1 MAFLAT
7 FGPVSLPS
15 NSANQYNNIFR
26 NVIPP
31 SLLVTSGSLVQV
43 QLAGGGSTYQISDMY
58 IGHQGTTGT
67 SWDFDGNQVR
77 VTFGSGGT
85 GCIVSAGITTV
96 SDAVTFSL
104 DKSKTLIV
112 SFYGTSAPMGTYP
125 YVGTAGAG
133 CQEYYLASTAGCGKT
148 HLTGMSASTL
158 FMVTA
163 EVDTQQGNG
172 VIAQAF
178 PMLTISCRSG
188 NFLTQPAYVDF
199 YPILNCVGG
208 TLQYGEVNSDLW
220 VPTLTTFGGYYVIQ

>member
-77 VTFGSGGT
+77 VTFGSGGI

-133 CQEYYLASTAGCGKT
+133 CQEYYRDKFLAVVLIYLPLYRK
-148 HLTGMSASTL
+148 L
-158 FMVTA
+158 
-163 EVDTQQGNG
+163 
-172 VIAQAF
+172 
-178 PMLTISCRSG
+178 
-188 NFLTQPAYVDF
+188 
-199 YPILNCVGG
+199 
-208 TLQYGEVNSDLW
+208 
-220 VPTLTTFGGYYVIQ
+220 